1 MLQNKKRVFLE
12 ALLLTLLVFL
22 LGMLVGVLFEEKRV
36 DVIKEYYIQSEVS
49 LMDIFALNNFANLK
63 DVDCDN
69 LRNSNVDFADRIY
82 EEAKL
87 LDRYEKS
94 GRLTDDMNL
103 QHKKYDVMRTF
114 LWINTMKYN
123 ELCEEKRTHTIVY
136 LYDYST
142 KDLSIKATNSVWSKI
157 LEDLKEKYGHDII
170 LIPIAIDSNLVS
182 LNSILEN
189 FEIEKYPALIVDNK
203 YVIEELSSVEE
214 IEEYFE

>member
-63 DVDCDN
+63 DVGCDN

-123 ELCEEKRTHTIVY
+123 ELCEEKGTHTIVY

-182 LNSILEN
+182 LNSIL
-189 FEIEKYPALIVDNK
+189 
-203 YVIEELSSVEE
+203 
-214 IEEYFE
+214 

>member
-87 LDRYEKS
+87 LYRYEKS

>member
-63 DVDCDN
+63 DVGCDN

-87 LDRYEKS
+87 LYRYEKS

-136 LYDYST
+136 LYDYS
-142 KDLSIKATNSVWSKI
+142 
-157 LEDLKEKYGHDII
+157 
-170 LIPIAIDSNLVS
+170 
-182 LNSILEN
+182 
-189 FEIEKYPALIVDNK
+189 
-203 YVIEELSSVEE
+203 
-214 IEEYFE
+214 

>member
-63 DVDCDN
+63 DVGCDN